1 MANITVTPELAS
13 IIKRER
19 TNANPKLSAKEL
31 SLAIEKS
38 DTYISTLERGNIK
51 KLDSKLFINIFRK
64 IKICSDA
71 EFQNYINTIL
81 NDAFTS
87 IKYDEKELKKQ
98 EWILQLSLV
107 MRKIPISVNII
118 TFIKESLAELNLTDI
133 DLIRKINANTYL
145 PNPEKLEYNTLKID
159 DDGLWSYKY
168 KLSDNTIN
176 DIVTSKAKT
185 CNFIIMLGIIYNIY
199 LLQGN
204 DNASAQKNANKFLF
218 DNKFYNLNQ
227 IYKVRKAELEKT
239 ADKENPYS
247 FALPEYETDFAKTLD
262 SLKQYINQ
270 FRDMNVDSALS
281 MITTVEKNLKLDAQF
296 MNVIYKIPFYKLF
309 KDFNVQQK
317 QNFLSKL
324 RTLIDE
330 TIEENK
336 KNTYDEISD

>member
-87 IKYDEKELKKQ
+87 IKYNEKELKKQ

-107 MRKIPISVNII
+107 MRKIPISANII

-133 DLIRKINANTYL
+133 DLIRKTNANTYL

-247 FALPEYETDFAKTLD
+247 FALPEYESEFSKTLAN
-262 SLKQYINQ
+262 LKQYITQ

-281 MITTVEKNLKLDAQF
+281 MITTVENNLKLDAQF

-336 KNTYDEISD
+336 ANTYDEIGD

>member
-19 TNANPKLSAKEL
+19 ANANPKLSAKEL

-87 IKYDEKELKKQ
+87 IKYNEKELKKQ

-107 MRKIPISVNII
+107 MRKIPISPNII

-133 DLIRKINANTYL
+133 DLIRKINSNTYL

-204 DNASAQKNANKFLF
+204 DNALAQKNANKFLF

-262 SLKQYINQ
+262 SLKQYINE

-330 TIEENK
+330 TTEENK
-336 KNTYDEISD
+336 KNTYAEIGD